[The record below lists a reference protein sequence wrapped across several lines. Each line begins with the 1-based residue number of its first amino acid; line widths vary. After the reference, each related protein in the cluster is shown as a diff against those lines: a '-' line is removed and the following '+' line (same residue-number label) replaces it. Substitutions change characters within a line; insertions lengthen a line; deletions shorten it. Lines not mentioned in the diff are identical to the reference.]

1 MTDNAIVVEGI
12 KKHYDEVVALDGV
25 DLEVEAGTVFGLLGP
40 NGAGKTTMVRVLAT
54 VLDPDEGRAE
64 VLGYD
69 VMKQADA
76 VRRRIGLA
84 GQYAAVD
91 ANLTGRENLHMVGV
105 LSQMQGSE
113 IGPRA
118 GELLDAFSLSDAA
131 DRPVRTYSGG
141 MRRRLDIA
149 ASLVHRPPI
158 LFLDEPTTG
167 LDITSRNALWDMI
180 RDLVDQG
187 TTVLL
192 TTQYLEEA
200 DQLASRIAVVDEGK
214 VIANDT
220 PVALKADLG
229 STVVEMEMSDT
240 QVAERAVQIV
250 TGRFEGRAESEGSLV
265 RIASDQGAHA
275 LVEVLRA
282 LDVEHLE
289 PVTLVVRE
297 PSMDDVFL
305 TLTGHR
311 AESPTDEEPSST
323 LVSIL
328 ARCRMSSTAVPATAD
343 IARDRTI
350 PFSLVRDTLAI
361 TKRNLI
367 AYRRVPQLLVFSTIQ
382 PVIFVLMFTYVFGGA
397 IDTGPIPYIDYLMPG
412 IFVQVVVFGS
422 IATAIGLASDL
433 KSGLLERF
441 RSLPMGRSAVLT
453 GRTFADLTRNVFV
466 VTLMMIVGFL
476 VGWRIHTNVFGLIA
490 GGLLVLL
497 FGYSMSWIFATVGL
511 AMGDPETAQAA
522 AFPVLAP
529 LVFASS
535 AFVPVDSM
543 PSWLQPFA
551 EHQPVSVTASAVRA
565 LTLGGPTASWVL
577 QSIAWTVVILAV
589 FGPWAVRIYRKS
601 V

>member
-1 MTDNAIVVEGI
+1 MTNNAIVVEGI
-12 KKHYDEVVALDGV
+12 KKRYDEVIALDGV

-54 VLDPDEGRAE
+54 VLDPDEGRAQ

-69 VMKQADA
+69 VIKQADA

-91 ANLTGRENLHMVGV
+91 ANLTGRENLQMVGV
-105 LSQMQGSE
+105 LSQMQNKE
-113 IGPRA
+113 IAPRA
-118 GELLDAFSLSDAA
+118 AELLGAFDLTDAA

-180 RDLVDQG
+180 RDLVDHG

-200 DQLASRIAVVDEGK
+200 DQLASRIAVVDGGK

-229 STVVEMEMSDT
+229 STVVEMEMSDA
-240 QVAERAVQIV
+240 QVATRAVQIV

-311 AESPTDEEPSST
+311 AESPTDDDPSS
-323 LVSIL
+323 
-328 ARCRMSSTAVPATAD
+328 RSS
-343 IARDRTI
+343 R
-350 PFSLVRDTLAI
+350 
-361 TKRNLI
+361 
-367 AYRRVPQLLVFSTIQ
+367 
-382 PVIFVLMFTYVFGGA
+382 GA
-397 IDTGPIPYIDYLMPG
+397 
-412 IFVQVVVFGS
+412 
-422 IATAIGLASDL
+422 A
-433 KSGLLERF
+433 
-441 RSLPMGRSAVLT
+441 
-453 GRTFADLTRNVFV
+453 
-466 VTLMMIVGFL
+466 
-476 VGWRIHTNVFGLIA
+476 
-490 GGLLVLL
+490 
-497 FGYSMSWIFATVGL
+497 
-511 AMGDPETAQAA
+511 
-522 AFPVLAP
+522 
-529 LVFASS
+529 
-535 AFVPVDSM
+535 
-543 PSWLQPFA
+543 
-551 EHQPVSVTASAVRA
+551 
-565 LTLGGPTASWVL
+565 
-577 QSIAWTVVILAV
+577 
-589 FGPWAVRIYRKS
+589 
-601 V
+601 